1 VQEKR
6 TSFGASFRERLAES
20 KEKRRLSGRRTE
32 NSLQFPSRKNK
43 EELQRGIAKL
53 YRTKTD
59 YERVYDFVGSGGGH
73 AEMTSSV
80 WKMAETIMAPGKTG
94 EAEEALQ
101 RREERAWLDRCALG
115 DERAIRWVLNRYRD
129 RVVRLAAHVLHN
141 SREAEDVA
149 QEAFVKAF
157 RQIGQFRGDSGF
169 YAWLYRIVINLCLDR
184 MRRKSMTSEMPLEEN
199 IAHFVAVAPDVE
211 NRLSVAQVLDSLTPP
226 MRAALVLREVE
237 GLEYAE
243 IADVLNIPV
252 GTVRSRLNTAREQF
266 RRRWTALEEEV
277 NHV

>member
-1 VQEKR
+1 
-6 TSFGASFRERLAES
+6 
-20 KEKRRLSGRRTE
+20 
-32 NSLQFPSRKNK
+32 
-43 EELQRGIAKL
+43 
-53 YRTKTD
+53 
-59 YERVYDFVGSGGGH
+59 
-73 AEMTSSV
+73 MTTSV
-80 WKMAETIMAPGKTG
+80 WKVAESIMAPGTTAG
-94 EAEEALQ
+94 SAESGDRL
-101 RREERAWLDRCALG
+101 EERAWLDRCAEG
-115 DERAIRWVLNRYRD
+115 DERAIRWVLHRYRD

-141 SREAEDVA
+141 PREAEDVA

-157 RQIGQFRGDSGF
+157 RQIGQFRGESGF

-184 MRRKSMTSEMPLEEN
+184 MRRKCVTSEMPLEGTLTSL
-199 IAHFVAVAPDVE
+199 VAISPDVE
-211 NRLSVAQVLDSLTPP
+211 KRLAVEQVLDSLTSP

-266 RRRWTALEEEV
+266 RRRWVAIQEEA

>member
-1 VQEKR
+1 
-6 TSFGASFRERLAES
+6 
-20 KEKRRLSGRRTE
+20 
-32 NSLQFPSRKNK
+32 
-43 EELQRGIAKL
+43 
-53 YRTKTD
+53 
-59 YERVYDFVGSGGGH
+59 
-73 AEMTSSV
+73 
-80 WKMAETIMAPGKTG
+80 MAPGKTG
-94 EAEEALQ
+94 EAEDALQ
-101 RREERAWLDRCALG
+101 RREERNWLDRCAQG

-199 IAHFVAVAPDVE
+199 VAHFVAVSPDVE

>member
-1 VQEKR
+1 
-6 TSFGASFRERLAES
+6 
-20 KEKRRLSGRRTE
+20 
-32 NSLQFPSRKNK
+32 
-43 EELQRGIAKL
+43 
-53 YRTKTD
+53 
-59 YERVYDFVGSGGGH
+59 
-73 AEMTSSV
+73 MTTNV

-94 EAEEALQ
+94 EAEDALQ
-101 RREERAWLDRCALG
+101 RREERAWLDRCAQG
-115 DERAIRWVLNRYRD
+115 DERAIRWVLGRYRD

-199 IAHFVAVAPDVE
+199 VAHFVAVSPDVE

>member
-1 VQEKR
+1 
-6 TSFGASFRERLAES
+6 
-20 KEKRRLSGRRTE
+20 
-32 NSLQFPSRKNK
+32 
-43 EELQRGIAKL
+43 
-53 YRTKTD
+53 
-59 YERVYDFVGSGGGH
+59 
-73 AEMTSSV
+73 MTSSV

-199 IAHFVAVAPDVE
+199 VAHFVAVAPDVE

>member
-1 VQEKR
+1 M
-6 TSFGASFRERLAES
+6 AS
-20 KEKRRLSGRRTE
+20 
-32 NSLQFPSRKNK
+32 N
-43 EELQRGIAKL
+43 
-53 YRTKTD
+53 
-59 YERVYDFVGSGGGH
+59 
-73 AEMTSSV
+73 V

-94 EAEEALQ
+94 EADEALQ
-101 RREERAWLDRCALG
+101 RREERAWLDRCAEG

-199 IAHFVAVAPDVE
+199 IAHFVAVSPDVE
-211 NRLSVAQVLDSLTPP
+211 NRISVAQVLDSLTPP